1 MRAVLDIL
9 LMVMDL
15 YKWVLIIDAVLSMLV
30 AFNVVNGRN
39 QLVATIGR
47 FTYAITEPVLRPI
60 RKIVPRVNG
69 VDLSAIILIILIT
82 FVQLLISYYVRP
94 HVF

>member
-60 RKIVPRVNG
+60 RKVVPRVNG